1 MMNVFMLVL
10 INYTILNGYK
20 RNRMTGEEKLGA
32 VTLILCAILFTLM
45 TGDPDIIDGIVHR
58 LMKD

>member
-1 MMNVFMLVL
+1 MNVFILVT
-10 INYTILNGYK
+10 INDTILNGYE

-45 TGDPDIIDGIVHR
+45 IGEPDIIDGIVHR

>member
-1 MMNVFMLVL
+1 MD
-10 INYTILNGYK
+10 IKGIE
-20 RNRMTGEEKLGA
+20 MTGEEKLGA